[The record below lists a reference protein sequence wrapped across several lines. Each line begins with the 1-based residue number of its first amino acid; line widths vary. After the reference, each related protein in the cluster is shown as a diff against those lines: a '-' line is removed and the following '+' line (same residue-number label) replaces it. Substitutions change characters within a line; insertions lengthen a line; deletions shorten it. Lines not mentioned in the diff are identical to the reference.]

1 MGSLAEVPFRT
12 RLVSNRR
19 RVLQLLQWVFAAAP
33 GHPALRGICDYIAKH
48 ATSKFLVEGNLDT
61 LERTGPGIWT
71 DVVLKHALRNPP
83 SKVGGLQPRGFPS
96 SQACGF
102 TSGVCAEPSM

>member
-1 MGSLAEVPFRT
+1 MGSIAQPRPSHASGLKQLRCM
-12 RLVSNRR
+12 
-19 RVLQLLQWVFAAAP
+19 LQLLQWVFAAAP

-83 SKVGGLQPRGFPS
+83 SKVGCLQPRD
-96 SQACGF
+96 F
-102 TSGVCAEPSM
+102 TAAQMCILC